1 MARYQNRSPVTAQ
14 KTEWPDS
21 LWRSTAEPL
30 RDFTEL
36 HEDIETDLL
45 IIGAGY
51 TGLSTALHAADAIEQ
66 IVILDQAQPGWGCS
80 GRNGGQVHGQWKPD
94 LAALQR
100 LYPGSQFDAFIKT
113 LGDAVELVFD
123 LVDQHQIDCQA
134 QRAGSIIAGKGRK
147 AVRYLTEWSEFW
159 AETGAD
165 VRLLDKHASA
175 DLIGTSRYDQ
185 SMLDR
190 RGGSVQP
197 LAYCRGLARAC
208 HERGVTI
215 HGDSR
220 AVRISQNENSWRV
233 FTDQGSIKC
242 ERLVLATNGYTDE
255 LWPGLAQTI
264 VPVASMLTATS
275 PLPDAVVSTLLPQ
288 RQPVAEYAG
297 VPAYYRV
304 DETNRLVF
312 GWRGTVSGE
321 IGSLNTAHLRS
332 RAVRLFPQIAGSEW
346 EYDWAGYVGI
356 TSHQR
361 PMLLRLSD
369 NVYAGLG
376 YNGRGVPMA
385 TMMGK
390 QLALSLTG
398 QAPAI
403 STESLRAIPLHSF
416 RRIGVSARIMS
427 GHLRDCLN

>member
-1 MARYQNRSPVTAQ
+1 MTHYSPVPSYYAASANPAPDRPPLEGR
-14 KTEWPDS
+14 TEADVCVV
-21 LWRSTAEPL
+21 
-30 RDFTEL
+30 
-36 HEDIETDLL
+36 
-45 IIGAGY
+45 GAGY

-94 LAALQR
+94 LAVLKQ

-123 LVDQHQIDCQA
+123 LVDQHHIDCQA
-134 QRAGSIIAGKGRK
+134 QRAGSIIAGKGGK
-147 AVRYLTEWSEFW
+147 AVRYLTDWSEFW
-159 AETGAD
+159 AETGVD
-165 VRLLDKHASA
+165 VRLLGKHAST
-175 DLIGTSRYDQ
+175 DLIGTSHYDR
-185 SMLDR
+185 SMFVR

-220 AVRISQNENSWRV
+220 AVRISQNGNSWRV
-233 FTDQGSIKC
+233 FTAHGSVKC

-332 RAVRLFPQIAGSEW
+332 RAVRLFPQIAGTKW

-416 RRIGVSARIMS
+416 RHIGVSARIMS

>member
-1 MARYQNRSPVTAQ
+1 MQ
-14 KTEWPDS
+14 KTQWPDS

-30 RDFTEL
+30 CDFPEL

-80 GRNGGQVHGQWKPD
+80 GRNGGQVHCQWKPD
-94 LAALQR
+94 LATLKR

-123 LVDQHQIDCQA
+123 LVDQHHIDCQA
-134 QRAGSIIAGKGRK
+134 QRAGSIIAGKGGK
-147 AVRYLTEWSEFW
+147 AVRYLTEWSKFW

-165 VRLLDKHASA
+165 VRLLDKHAST
-175 DLIGTSRYDQ
+175 DLIGTSQYDR
-185 SMLDR
+185 SMFDR

-208 HERGVTI
+208 HEQGVTI
-215 HGDSR
+215 HGNSR
-220 AVRISQNENSWRV
+220 AVKVSQNGNIWQV
-233 FTDQGSIKC
+233 FTDHGSVKC
-242 ERLVLATNGYTDE
+242 KRLVLATNGYTDD

-275 PLPDAVVSTLLPQ
+275 PLPESVASTLLPH
-288 RQPVAEYAG
+288 RQPVGEYAG

-304 DETNRLVF
+304 DEANRLVF

-332 RAVRLFPQIAGSEW
+332 RAVRLFPQIVGTEW

-361 PMLLRLSD
+361 PMLLRLAD

-403 STESLRAIPLHSF
+403 SAESLRAIPLHSF
-416 RRIGVSARIMS
+416 RHFGVSARIMS
-427 GHLRDCLN
+427 GHLRDFLN

>member
-1 MARYQNRSPVTAQ
+1 MQ
-14 KTEWPDS
+14 KTQWPDS

-30 RDFTEL
+30 CDFPEL

-51 TGLSTALHAADAIEQ
+51 TGLSTALHAADAIER

-80 GRNGGQVHGQWKPD
+80 GRNGGQVHCQWKPD
-94 LAALQR
+94 LAALKR

-123 LVDQHQIDCQA
+123 LVDQHHIDCQA
-134 QRAGSIIAGKGRK
+134 QRAGSIIAGKGGK
-147 AVRYLTEWSEFW
+147 AVRYLTEWSKFW

-165 VRLLDKHASA
+165 VRLLDKHASTE
-175 DLIGTSRYDQ
+175 LIGTAHYDR
-185 SMLDR
+185 SMFDH

-208 HERGVTI
+208 HEQGVTI
-215 HGDSR
+215 HGNSR
-220 AVRISQNENSWRV
+220 AVKVSQNGNSWQV
-233 FTDQGSIKC
+233 FTDHGSVKC
-242 ERLVLATNGYTDE
+242 KRLVLATNGYTDD

-275 PLPDAVVSTLLPQ
+275 PLPESVASTLLPH
-288 RQPVAEYAG
+288 RQPVGEYAG

-304 DETNRLVF
+304 DEANRLVF

-332 RAVRLFPQIAGSEW
+332 RAVRLFPQIVGTEW

-361 PMLLRLSD
+361 PMLLRLAD

-390 QLALSLTG
+390 QLALSLAGRVPT
-398 QAPAI
+398 I
-403 STESLRAIPLHSF
+403 SAESLRAIPLHSF
-416 RRIGVSARIMS
+416 RHIGVSARIMS

>member
-1 MARYQNRSPVTAQ
+1 VQQTQ
-14 KTEWPDS
+14 WPDS
-21 LWRSTAEPL
+21 LWRSTAESL
-30 RDFTEL
+30 RDFPEL
-36 HEDIETDLL
+36 REDIETDLL

-51 TGLSTALHAADAIEQ
+51 TGLSTALHAADDVEH
-66 IVILDQAQPGWGCS
+66 IVIVDQAQPGWGCS
-80 GRNGGQVHGQWKPD
+80 GRNGGQVQVQWKPD
-94 LAALQR
+94 LAVLKQ

-123 LVDQHQIDCQA
+123 LVEQHQIECQA
-134 QRAGSIIAGKGRK
+134 QRTGSIIAGKGDK
-147 AVRYLTEWSEFW
+147 AIRYLTEWSEFW
-159 AETGAD
+159 TQTGAQ
-165 VRLLDKHASA
+165 VSLLDKHASTE
-175 DLIGTSRYDQ
+175 LIGTSHYDR
-185 SMLDR
+185 SMFDR
-190 RGGSVQP
+190 RGGSLQP

-208 HERGVTI
+208 HEQGVTI

-220 AVRISQNENSWRV
+220 AVRISQNGKSWRV
-233 FTDQGSIKC
+233 FTAHGSVQC
-242 ERLVLATNGYTDE
+242 ERLVLATNGYTDH

-275 PLPDAVVSTLLPQ
+275 PLPDAVVSTLLPH

-321 IGSLNTAHLRS
+321 IGSLNTVHLRS
-332 RAVRLFPQIAGSEW
+332 RAVRLFPQIAGTEW

-369 NVYAGLG
+369 NVFAGLG

-390 QLALSLTG
+390 QLALSVTG
-398 QAPAI
+398 QAPTI
-403 STESLRAIPLHSF
+403 SAESPRTIPLHSF
-416 RRIGVSARIMS
+416 RRLGVSTRIMS
-427 GHLRDCLN
+427 GHLRDFLN

>member
-1 MARYQNRSPVTAQ
+1 M
-14 KTEWPDS
+14 
-21 LWRSTAEPL
+21 
-30 RDFTEL
+30 
-36 HEDIETDLL
+36 
-45 IIGAGY
+45 
-51 TGLSTALHAADAIEQ
+51 
-66 IVILDQAQPGWGCS
+66 
-80 GRNGGQVHGQWKPD
+80 
-94 LAALQR
+94 
-100 LYPGSQFDAFIKT
+100 
-113 LGDAVELVFD
+113 
-123 LVDQHQIDCQA
+123 
-134 QRAGSIIAGKGRK
+134 
-147 AVRYLTEWSEFW
+147 
-159 AETGAD
+159 
-165 VRLLDKHASA
+165 
-175 DLIGTSRYDQ
+175 
-185 SMLDR
+185 
-190 RGGSVQP
+190 QP
-197 LAYCRGLARAC
+197 LAYCQGLARAC

-215 HGDSR
+215 QGDSR
-220 AVRISQNENSWRV
+220 AVRISQNGNSWRV
-233 FTDQGSIKC
+233 FTAHGSVKC
-242 ERLVLATNGYTDE
+242 ERLVLATNGYTGD

-332 RAVRLFPQIAGSEW
+332 RAVRLFPQIAGTKW

-361 PMLLRLSD
+361 PMLLRLAD

-398 QAPAI
+398 QTSAI
-403 STESLRAIPLHSF
+403 SAESLRAIPLHSF
-416 RRIGVSARIMS
+416 RHIGVSARIMS

>member
-1 MARYQNRSPVTAQ
+1 MTVQE
-14 KTEWPDS
+14 TEWPDS

-30 RDFTEL
+30 RDFPEL
-36 HEDIETDLL
+36 QEDIETDLL

-51 TGLSTALHAADAIEQ
+51 TGLSTALHAADAIEP

-134 QRAGSIIAGKGRK
+134 QRAGSIIAGKGGK
-147 AVRYLTEWSEFW
+147 AVRYLTEWSKFW

-165 VRLLDKHASA
+165 VCLLDKHASA
-175 DLIGTSRYDQ
+175 DLIGTSYYDE

-220 AVRISQNENSWRV
+220 AVRISQSGNSWRV
-233 FTDQGSIKC
+233 FTEHGSVKC

-264 VPVASMLTATS
+264 VPVASMLTATA
-275 PLPDAVVSTLLPQ
+275 PLPDAVVSTLLPT

-332 RAVRLFPQIAGSEW
+332 RAVRLFPQIAGTKW

-416 RRIGVSARIMS
+416 RHIGVSARIMS

>member
-1 MARYQNRSPVTAQ
+1 MQ

-30 RDFTEL
+30 RDCPEL

-94 LAALQR
+94 LAALKR

-123 LVDQHQIDCQA
+123 LVDQHHIDCQA
-134 QRAGSIIAGKGRK
+134 QRAGSIIAGKGGK
-147 AVRYLTEWSEFW
+147 AVRYLTDWSEFW
-159 AETGAD
+159 AETGVD
-165 VRLLDKHASA
+165 VRLLGKHAST
-175 DLIGTSRYDQ
+175 DLIGTSHYDR
-185 SMLDR
+185 SMFVR

-220 AVRISQNENSWRV
+220 AVRISQNGNSWRV
-233 FTDQGSIKC
+233 FTAHGSVKC

-275 PLPDAVVSTLLPQ
+275 PLPDAV
-288 RQPVAEYAG
+288 
-297 VPAYYRV
+297 
-304 DETNRLVF
+304 
-312 GWRGTVSGE
+312 
-321 IGSLNTAHLRS
+321 I
-332 RAVRLFPQIAGSEW
+332 
-346 EYDWAGYVGI
+346 
-356 TSHQR
+356 
-361 PMLLRLSD
+361 
-369 NVYAGLG
+369 
-376 YNGRGVPMA
+376 
-385 TMMGK
+385 
-390 QLALSLTG
+390 
-398 QAPAI
+398 
-403 STESLRAIPLHSF
+403 
-416 RRIGVSARIMS
+416 
-427 GHLRDCLN
+427 

>member
-1 MARYQNRSPVTAQ
+1 MQ

-30 RDFTEL
+30 SDFPEL

-94 LAALQR
+94 LAALKR

-123 LVDQHQIDCQA
+123 LVDRHQIDCQA
-134 QRAGSIIAGKGRK
+134 QRAGSIIAGKGGK
-147 AVRYLTEWSEFW
+147 AVRYLTEWSKFW

-165 VRLLDKHASA
+165 VRLLDKHTSA
-175 DLIGTSRYDQ
+175 DLIGTSHYDG

-197 LAYCRGLARAC
+197 LAYCQGLARAC

-220 AVRISQNENSWRV
+220 AVRISQNGNSWRV
-233 FTDQGSIKC
+233 FTAHGSVKC

-264 VPVASMLTATS
+264 VPVASMLTATA

-332 RAVRLFPQIAGSEW
+332 RAVRLFPQITGTKW

-361 PMLLRLSD
+361 PMLLRLAD

-398 QAPAI
+398 QTSAI
-403 STESLRAIPLHSF
+403 SAESLRAIPLHSF
-416 RRIGVSARIMS
+416 RHIGVSARIMS

>member
-1 MARYQNRSPVTAQ
+1 MQ

-21 LWRSTAEPL
+21 LWRSTAERL
-30 RDFTEL
+30 RDCSEL

-94 LAALQR
+94 LAALKR

-123 LVDQHQIDCQA
+123 LVEQHQIECQA
-134 QRAGSIIAGKGRK
+134 QRTGSIIAGKGGK

-165 VRLLDKHASA
+165 VRLLDKHASTE
-175 DLIGTSRYDQ
+175 LIGTAHYDR
-185 SMLDR
+185 SMFDR

-220 AVRISQNENSWRV
+220 AVRISRNGNSWRV
-233 FTDQGSIKC
+233 FTAHGSVKC

-275 PLPDAVVSTLLPQ
+275 PLPDSVVSNLLPQ

-332 RAVRLFPQIAGSEW
+332 RAVRLFPQIAGTKW

>member
-1 MARYQNRSPVTAQ
+1 MTVQ

-30 RDFTEL
+30 RDFPEL

-94 LAALQR
+94 LAALKR

-134 QRAGSIIAGKGRK
+134 QRAGSIIAGKGGK
-147 AVRYLTEWSEFW
+147 AVRYLTEWSKFW

-165 VRLLDKHASA
+165 VRLLDKHTSA
-175 DLIGTSRYDQ
+175 DLIGTSHYDR
-185 SMLDR
+185 SMFDR

-197 LAYCRGLARAC
+197 LAYCQGLARAC

-220 AVRISQNENSWRV
+220 AVRISQNGNSWRV
-233 FTDQGSIKC
+233 FTAHGSVKC

-264 VPVASMLTATS
+264 VPVASMLTATA

-332 RAVRLFPQIAGSEW
+332 RAVRLFPQITGTKW

-361 PMLLRLSD
+361 PMLLRLAD

-398 QAPAI
+398 QTSAI
-403 STESLRAIPLHSF
+403 SAESLRAIPLHSF
-416 RRIGVSARIMS
+416 RHIGVSARIMS

>member
-1 MARYQNRSPVTAQ
+1 MQ

-30 RDFTEL
+30 RDFPEL
-36 HEDIETDLL
+36 QEDIETDLL

-94 LAALQR
+94 LAALKR

-123 LVDQHQIDCQA
+123 LVDQHHIDCQA
-134 QRAGSIIAGKGRK
+134 QRAGSIIAGKGGK
-147 AVRYLTEWSEFW
+147 AVRYLTEWSKFW

-165 VRLLDKHASA
+165 VRLLDKHTSA
-175 DLIGTSRYDQ
+175 DLIGTSHYDG

-197 LAYCRGLARAC
+197 LAYCQGLARAC

-220 AVRISQNENSWRV
+220 AVRISQNGNSWRV
-233 FTDQGSIKC
+233 FTAHGSVKC

-264 VPVASMLTATS
+264 VPVASMLTATA

-332 RAVRLFPQIAGSEW
+332 RAVRLFPQIAGTKW

-361 PMLLRLSD
+361 PMLLRLAD

-398 QAPAI
+398 QTSAI
-403 STESLRAIPLHSF
+403 SAESLRAIPLHSF
-416 RRIGVSARIMS
+416 RHIGVSARIMS

>member
-1 MARYQNRSPVTAQ
+1 MQ

-21 LWRSTAEPL
+21 LWRSTAEAL
-30 RDFTEL
+30 CDFPEL

-94 LAALQR
+94 LAALKR

-134 QRAGSIIAGKGRK
+134 QRAGSIIAGKGGK
-147 AVRYLTEWSEFW
+147 AVRYLTEWSKFW

-165 VRLLDKHASA
+165 VRLLDKHAST
-175 DLIGTSRYDQ
+175 DLIGTSHYDR
-185 SMLDR
+185 SMFDR

-197 LAYCRGLARAC
+197 LAYCQGLARAC

-220 AVRISQNENSWRV
+220 AVRISQNGNSWRV
-233 FTDQGSIKC
+233 FTAHGSVKC

-312 GWRGTVSGE
+312 GWRGKVSGE

-332 RAVRLFPQIAGSEW
+332 RAVRLFPQIAGTK
-346 EYDWAGYVGI
+346 WA
-356 TSHQR
+356 
-361 PMLLRLSD
+361 
-369 NVYAGLG
+369 
-376 YNGRGVPMA
+376 VPWPVA
-385 TMMGK
+385 
-390 QLALSLTG
+390 
-398 QAPAI
+398 
-403 STESLRAIPLHSF
+403 
-416 RRIGVSARIMS
+416 ARVT
-427 GHLRDCLN
+427 

>member
-1 MARYQNRSPVTAQ
+1 MTAK
-14 KTEWPDS
+14 KTELPDS
-21 LWRSTAEPL
+21 LWRSTTEPL
-30 RDFTEL
+30 RDFPEL

-51 TGLSTALHAADAIEQ
+51 TGLSTALHAAEAIEQ
-66 IVILDQAQPGWGCS
+66 IVILDQSQPGWGCS
-80 GRNGGQVHGQWKPD
+80 GRNGGQVHCQWKPD
-94 LAALQR
+94 LAVLKQ

-123 LVDQHQIDCQA
+123 LVEQHQIECQA
-134 QRAGSIIAGKGRK
+134 QRTGSIIAGKGGK

-165 VRLLDKHASA
+165 VRLLDKHASTE
-175 DLIGTSRYDQ
+175 LIGTAHYDR
-185 SMLDR
+185 SMFDR

-242 ERLVLATNGYTDE
+242 ERLVLATNGYTDD

-275 PLPDAVVSTLLPQ
+275 PLPESVASTLLPH
-288 RQPVAEYAG
+288 RQPVGEYAG

-304 DETNRLVF
+304 DEANRLVF

-332 RAVRLFPQIAGSEW
+332 KAVRLFPQIVGTEW

-361 PMLLRLSD
+361 PMLLRLAD

-390 QLALSLTG
+390 QLALSLAGRVPT
-398 QAPAI
+398 I
-403 STESLRAIPLHSF
+403 SPESLRAIPLHSF
-416 RRIGVSARIMS
+416 RHIGVSARIMS

>member
-1 MARYQNRSPVTAQ
+1 MTVQ

-30 RDFTEL
+30 SDFPEL
-36 HEDIETDLL
+36 QEDIETDLL

-134 QRAGSIIAGKGRK
+134 QRAGSIIAGKGGK
-147 AVRYLTEWSEFW
+147 AVRYLTEWSKFW

-165 VRLLDKHASA
+165 VRLLDKHAST
-175 DLIGTSRYDQ
+175 DLIGTSHYDR
-185 SMLDR
+185 SMFDR

-197 LAYCRGLARAC
+197 LAYCQGLARAC

-220 AVRISQNENSWRV
+220 AVRISQNGNSWRV
-233 FTDQGSIKC
+233 FTAHGSVKC
-242 ERLVLATNGYTDE
+242 ERLALATNGYTDE

-264 VPVASMLTATS
+264 VPVASMLTATA

-332 RAVRLFPQIAGSEW
+332 RAVRLFPQIAGTKW

-361 PMLLRLSD
+361 PMLLRLAD

-398 QAPAI
+398 QTSAI
-403 STESLRAIPLHSF
+403 SAESLRAIPLHSF
-416 RRIGVSARIMS
+416 RHIGVSARIMS

>member
-1 MARYQNRSPVTAQ
+1 MTVQQNQ
-14 KTEWPDS
+14 WPDS

-30 RDFTEL
+30 RDFPEL
-36 HEDIETDLL
+36 LEDIETDLL

-51 TGLSTALHAADAIEQ
+51 TGLSTALHAADAIGH

-94 LAALQR
+94 LAVLKQ

-134 QRAGSIIAGKGRK
+134 HRTGSIIAGKGGK

-165 VRLLDKHASA
+165 VRLLDEPASTE
-175 DLIGTSRYDQ
+175 LIGTSHYDR
-185 SMLDR
+185 SMFDR
-190 RGGSVQP
+190 RGGSLQP

-215 HGDSR
+215 HGDSQ
-220 AVRISQNENSWRV
+220 AVRISQNGNSWRV
-233 FTDQGSIKC
+233 FTARGSVKC
-242 ERLVLATNGYTDE
+242 ERLVFATNGYTDD

-264 VPVASMLTATS
+264 VPVASMLTATA
-275 PLPDAVVSTLLPQ
+275 PLPDSVVSTLLPQ

-332 RAVRLFPQIAGSEW
+332 RAVRLFPQIAGTQW

-361 PMLLRLSD
+361 PMLLRLAD

-390 QLALSLTG
+390 QLALSVTS
-398 QAPAI
+398 QASAI
-403 STESLRAIPLHSF
+403 SAESPRAIPLHSF